1 MQDAWRAV
9 RGPRRGAQ
17 PAVGRDRMLDL
28 THETQLELYSLVL
41 RCGPYDRSEYMSDYG
56 VRRHQN
62 AEPEYYVAL
71 FIGPL

>member
-1 MQDAWRAV
+1 
-9 RGPRRGAQ
+9 
-17 PAVGRDRMLDL
+17 MLDLVDL